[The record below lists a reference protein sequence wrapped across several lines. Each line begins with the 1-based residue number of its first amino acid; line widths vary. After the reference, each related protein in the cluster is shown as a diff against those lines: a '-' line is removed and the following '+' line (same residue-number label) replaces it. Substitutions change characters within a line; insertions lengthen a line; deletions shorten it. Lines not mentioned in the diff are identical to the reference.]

1 MKFFRYIQKIENRF
15 HSFWVNRFLNPFDKS
30 LMNYWKW
37 VSSMPAIKNSNNN
50 IFDYFLG
57 SLNFL
62 LFIITCLCIPLM
74 GLAVGVLPIL
84 FPIVFLSDLGF
95 DIRIAI
101 IIGGPLGFCFAR
113 RYIFNDWGK

>member
-1 MKFFRYIQKIENRF
+1 MRFFKYIQKIENKI
-15 HSFWVNRFLNPFDKS
+15 HSFWVYRFLGPLDD
-30 LMNYWKW
+30 LLTAYWNW

-84 FPIVFLSDLGF
+84 FPIVFLTDLGM

>member
-1 MKFFRYIQKIENRF
+1 
-15 HSFWVNRFLNPFDKS
+15 
-30 LMNYWKW
+30 
-37 VSSMPAIKNSNNN
+37 
-50 IFDYFLG
+50 
-57 SLNFL
+57 
-62 LFIITCLCIPLM
+62 M

-84 FPIVFLSDLGF
+84 FPIVFLTDLGM